1 MKMRKEHY
9 LLKVLTPLHIGA
21 GQGLG
26 HVDLPIVREAH
37 TNFPY
42 IPGTSLKGA
51 LRNLEIN
58 QVARARREKP
68 SQLEAKLTDKD
79 KFDPKDRDILRL
91 AKIFGTA
98 GEVAEG
104 NKKLAEEGIEVG
116 MGKVL
121 FSDAFIVL
129 FPVKSAKGIFSLSTC
144 PYVINRFFE
153 LLGIDQ
159 RVEDVP
165 EGKVKVLNIN
175 GHKNLI
181 EDKKDNNKYKLLL
194 EEFVFEAEESEELK
208 KFVELVGAFVGEE
221 NKRRIVCVNDTDF
234 TDFVSNY
241 TEVRTHIKINLDTGT
256 VEDGAFWT
264 EEYVPAESVFAFSL
278 VFLEDLEEISEEIN
292 YSREKMKISYS
303 PPPTFHLGGDIT
315 TGKGFVKVQKLEV

>member
-1 MKMRKEHY
+1 MRKEYY

-58 QVARARREKP
+58 QVARARGEKP
-68 SQLEAKLTDKD
+68 SQVEERLKSYQKEE
-79 KFDPKDRDILRL
+79 DILRL
-91 AKIFGTA
+91 AKIFGVA
-98 GEVAEG
+98 GEG
-104 NKKLAEEGIEVG
+104 AEEGKEVG
-116 MGKVL
+116 AGKVL

-129 FPVKSAKGIFSLSTC
+129 FPVKSAKGIFSLTTC

-165 EGKVKVLNIN
+165 EGKVKVLSTKY
-175 GHKNLI
+175 HRNLI
-181 EDKKDNNKYKLLL
+181 NNKLLL

-208 KFVELVGAFVGEE
+208 KFVELVGTFVGEE

-234 TDFVSNY
+234 MDFVSNY
-241 TEVRTHIKINLDTGT
+241 TEVQTHIKINLDTGT
-256 VEDGAFWT
+256 AKEGALWT
-264 EEYVPAESVFAFSL
+264 EEYVPAESIFASSL
-278 VFLEDLEEISEEIN
+278 VFLEELDFT
-292 YSREKMKISYS
+292 
-303 PPPTFHLGGDIT
+303 PPTTFHLGGDIT
-315 TGKGFVKVQKLEV
+315 TGKGFVKVQRLEV

>member
-1 MKMRKEHY
+1 MMRKEYY

-51 LRNLEIN
+51 LRNWEIN
-58 QVARARREKP
+58 RVVRERKRGEKP
-68 SQLEAKLTDKD
+68 SQLEEKLTDKD
-79 KFDPKDRDILRL
+79 KFDPEDRDIVRL

-98 GEVAEG
+98 GEVAEQD
-104 NKKLAEEGIEVG
+104 KKAVEEGKEVG
-116 MGKVL
+116 AGKVL

-129 FPVKSAKGIFSLSTC
+129 FPVKSAKGIFSLTTC

-153 LLGIDQ
+153 LLGIEQ
-159 RVEDVP
+159 RVNEVP
-165 EGKVKVLNIN
+165 EGKVKVLSTKDQE
-175 GHKNLI
+175 HKNLI
-181 EDKKDNNKYKLLL
+181 NNKLLL

-208 KFVELVGAFVGEE
+208 KFVELVGVFVGEE

-234 TDFVSNY
+234 MDFVSNY

-256 VEDGAFWT
+256 VEKEKGALWT

-278 VFLEDLEEISEEIN
+278 VFLE
-292 YSREKMKISYS
+292 EKN
-303 PPPTFHLGGDIT
+303 
-315 TGKGFVKVQKLEV
+315 

>member
-1 MKMRKEHY
+1 MMRKEYY

-58 QVARARREKP
+58 QVARARGEKP
-68 SQLEAKLTDKD
+68 SQVEERLTKN
-79 KFDPKDRDILRL
+79 KFDQKEEDILRL
-91 AKIFGTA
+91 AKIFGVA
-98 GEVAEG
+98 GEG
-104 NKKLAEEGIEVG
+104 AEEGKEVG
-116 MGKVL
+116 AGKVL

-129 FPVKSAKGIFSLSTC
+129 FPVKSAKGIFSLTTC

-159 RVEDVP
+159 RVKDVP
-165 EGKVKVLNIN
+165 EGKVKVLNTN

-181 EDKKDNNKYKLLL
+181 NDKNKYKLLL

-208 KFVELVGAFVGEE
+208 KFVELVGIFVGEE

-234 TDFVSNY
+234 IDFVSNY
-241 TEVRTHIKINLDTGT
+241 TEVQTHIKINLDTLG
-256 VEDGAFWT
+256 
-264 EEYVPAESVFAFSL
+264 
-278 VFLEDLEEISEEIN
+278 
-292 YSREKMKISYS
+292 EKLSK
-303 PPPTFHLGGDIT
+303 HLGLPEKNYT
-315 TGKGFVKVQKLEV
+315 Q

>member
-1 MKMRKEHY
+1 MMRKEYY

-26 HVDLPIVREAH
+26 YVDLPIVREAH

-58 QVARARREKP
+58 QVARARGEKP
-68 SQLEAKLTDKD
+68 SQVEERLTKN
-79 KFDPKDRDILRL
+79 KFDQKEEDILRL
-91 AKIFGTA
+91 AKIFGVA
-98 GEVAEG
+98 GEGV
-104 NKKLAEEGIEVG
+104 EEGKEVG
-116 MGKVL
+116 AGKVL

-129 FPVKSAKGIFSLSTC
+129 FPVKSAKGIFSLTTC

-159 RVEDVP
+159 RVKDVP
-165 EGKVKVLNIN
+165 EGKVKVLNTN

-181 EDKKDNNKYKLLL
+181 KDNNKYKLLL
-194 EEFVFEAEESEELK
+194 EEFVFEAEESDELK

-221 NKRRIVCVNDTDF
+221 SKRRIVCVNDTDF
-234 TDFVSNY
+234 MDFVSNY
-241 TEVRTHIKINLDTGT
+241 TEVQTHIKINLDTGT
-256 VEDGAFWT
+256 ADRGALWT
-264 EEYVPAESVFAFSL
+264 EEYVPAESIFAFSL
-278 VFLEDLEEISEEIN
+278 VFLEDLDFT
-292 YSREKMKISYS
+292 
-303 PPPTFHLGGDIT
+303 PPTTFHLGGDIT
-315 TGKGFVKVQKLEV
+315 TGKGFVKVQRLEV

>member
-1 MKMRKEHY
+1 MRKEYY

-58 QVARARREKP
+58 QVARARGEKP
-68 SQLEAKLTDKD
+68 SQVEERLTKN
-79 KFDPKDRDILRL
+79 KFDQKEEDILRL
-91 AKIFGTA
+91 AKIFGVA
-98 GEVAEG
+98 GEG
-104 NKKLAEEGIEVG
+104 TEEGKEVG
-116 MGKVL
+116 AGKVL

-129 FPVKSAKGIFSLSTC
+129 FPVKSAKGIFSLTTC

-159 RVEDVP
+159 RVKDVP
-165 EGKVKVLNIN
+165 EGKVKVLNTN

-181 EDKKDNNKYKLLL
+181 NNNKLLL
-194 EEFVFEAEESEELK
+194 EEFVFEVEESEELK
-208 KFVELVGAFVGEE
+208 KFVELVGTFVGEE
-221 NKRRIVCVNDTDF
+221 KKQRVVCVNDTDF
-234 TDFVSNY
+234 MDFVSNY
-241 TEVRTHIKINLDTGT
+241 TEVQTHIKINLDTGT
-256 VEDGAFWT
+256 VEEGALWT

-278 VFLEDLEEISEEIN
+278 VFLEELDFT
-292 YSREKMKISYS
+292 
-303 PPPTFHLGGDIT
+303 PPTTFHLGGDIT
-315 TGKGFVKVQKLEV
+315 TGKGFVKVQRLEVL

>member
-1 MKMRKEHY
+1 MMRKEYY

-58 QVARARREKP
+58 QVARARGEKP
-68 SQLEAKLTDKD
+68 SQVEKRLTDKD
-79 KFDPKDRDILRL
+79 KFDPEDRDILTL

-98 GEVAEG
+98 GEVAEQDREALEKG
-104 NKKLAEEGIEVG
+104 KEVG
-116 MGKVL
+116 AGKVL

-129 FPVKSAKGIFSLSTC
+129 FPVKSAKGIFSLTTC

-165 EGKVKVLNIN
+165 EGKVKVLNTN
-175 GHKNLI
+175 GHKNLVN
-181 EDKKDNNKYKLLL
+181 DNNEYKLLL

-208 KFVELVGAFVGEE
+208 KFVELVGVFVGEE

-234 TDFVSNY
+234 MDFVSNY
-241 TEVRTHIKINLDTGT
+241 TEVQTHIKIDLDTGT
-256 VEDGAFWT
+256 VKEGALWT
-264 EEYVPAESVFAFSL
+264 EEYIPAESVFAFSL
-278 VFLEDLEEISEEIN
+278 VFLEEVDFI
-292 YSREKMKISYS
+292 
-303 PPPTFHLGGDIT
+303 PPTTFHLGGDIT
-315 TGKGFVKVQKLEV
+315 TGKGFVKVQRLEV

>member
-1 MKMRKEHY
+1 MMRKEHY

-58 QVARARREKP
+58 QVAKARGEKP
-68 SQLEAKLTDKD
+68 SQVEERLTKN
-79 KFDPKDRDILRL
+79 KFDQKEEDILRL
-91 AKIFGTA
+91 AKIFGVA
-98 GEVAEG
+98 GEG
-104 NKKLAEEGIEVG
+104 AEESKEVG
-116 MGKVL
+116 AGKVL

-129 FPVKSAKGIFSLSTC
+129 FPVKSAKGIFSLTTC

-153 LLGIDQ
+153 LLGIEQ
-159 RVEDVP
+159 RVKDVP
-165 EGKVKVLNIN
+165 EGKAKVLSTKD
-175 GHKNLI
+175 HRNLI
-181 EDKKDNNKYKLLL
+181 NNKLLL

-208 KFVELVGAFVGEE
+208 KFVELVGTFVGEE

-234 TDFVSNY
+234 KDFVSNY
-241 TEVRTHIKINLDTGT
+241 TEVQTHIKIDLNTGT
-256 VEDGAFWT
+256 VKEGALWT

-278 VFLEDLEEISEEIN
+278 VFLEDLDFT
-292 YSREKMKISYS
+292 
-303 PPPTFHLGGDIT
+303 PPTTFHLGGDIT
-315 TGKGFVKVQKLEV
+315 TGKGFVKVQRLEV

>member
-1 MKMRKEHY
+1 MRKEHY

-58 QVARARREKP
+58 QVARERGEKP
-68 SQLEAKLTDKD
+68 SQVEERLTRN
-79 KFDPKDRDILRL
+79 KFDQKEEDILRL
-91 AKIFGTA
+91 AKIFGVA
-98 GEVAEG
+98 GEG
-104 NKKLAEEGIEVG
+104 AEEGKEVG
-116 MGKVL
+116 AGKVL

-129 FPVKSAKGIFSLSTC
+129 FPVKSAKGIFSLTTC

-159 RVEDVP
+159 RVKDVP
-165 EGKVKVLNIN
+165 EGKIKVLSTKD
-175 GHKNLI
+175 HRNLI
-181 EDKKDNNKYKLLL
+181 NNKLLL

-208 KFVELVGAFVGEE
+208 KFVELVGVFVGEE

-234 TDFVSNY
+234 MDFVSNY
-241 TEVRTHIKINLDTGT
+241 TEVQTHIKIDLDTGT
-256 VEDGAFWT
+256 VKEGALWT

-278 VFLEDLEEISEEIN
+278 VFLEELDFT
-292 YSREKMKISYS
+292 
-303 PPPTFHLGGDIT
+303 PPTTFHLGGDIT
-315 TGKGFVKVQKLEV
+315 TGKGFVKVQRLEV

>member
-1 MKMRKEHY
+1 MRKEYY

-51 LRNLEIN
+51 LRHLEIKK
-58 QVARARREKP
+58 VAEKRGEKP
-68 SQLEAKLTDKD
+68 SQLEEKLTDKD
-79 KFDPKDRDILRL
+79 KFDPEDRDIVRL

-98 GEVAEG
+98 GEVAEQ
-104 NKKLAEEGIEVG
+104 NKEALEKGKEVG
-116 MGKVL
+116 AGKVL

-129 FPVKSAKGIFSLSTC
+129 FPVKSAQGVFSLTTC

-165 EGKVKVLNIN
+165 EGKVKVLSTN

-181 EDKKDNNKYKLLL
+181 NNNKLLL
-194 EEFVFEAEESEELK
+194 EEFAFEAEESEELK
-208 KFVELVGAFVGEE
+208 KFVELVGTFVEE
-221 NKRRIVCVNDTDF
+221 KDKPRIVCVNDTDF
-234 TDFVSNY
+234 MDFVSNY

-256 VEDGAFWT
+256 VEKEKGALWT

-278 VFLEDLEEISEEIN
+278 VFLDEVDFSLD
-292 YSREKMKISYS
+292 
-303 PPPTFHLGGDIT
+303 PDFHLFHLGGDIT

>member
-1 MKMRKEHY
+1 MRKEYY

-58 QVARARREKP
+58 RVVRKRKKGEKP
-68 SQLEAKLTDKD
+68 SQLEEKLTDKD
-79 KFDPKDRDILRL
+79 KFDPEDRDIVRL

-98 GEVAEG
+98 GEVAEQDKEALEKG
-104 NKKLAEEGIEVG
+104 KEVG
-116 MGKVL
+116 AGKVL
-121 FSDAFIVL
+121 FLDAFIVL
-129 FPVKSAKGIFSLSTC
+129 FPVKSAKGIFSLTTC

-165 EGKVKVLNIN
+165 EGKVKVLNTN

-181 EDKKDNNKYKLLL
+181 KDKDNNKYKLLL
-194 EEFVFEAEESEELK
+194 EEFIFEAEESEELK
-208 KFVELVGAFVGEE
+208 KFVELVGAFVEE
-221 NKRRIVCVNDTDF
+221 KNKPRIVCVNDTDF
-234 TDFVSNY
+234 MDFVSNY

-256 VEDGAFWT
+256 VDGSALWT

-278 VFLEDLEEISEEIN
+278 VFLEEVDFT
-292 YSREKMKISYS
+292 
-303 PPPTFHLGGDIT
+303 PPTTFHLGGDIT
-315 TGKGFVKVQKLEV
+315 TGKGFVKVQRLEV

>member
-1 MKMRKEHY
+1 MRKEYY

-42 IPGTSLKGA
+42 IPSTSLKGA

-58 QVARARREKP
+58 QVARARGEKP
-68 SQLEAKLTDKD
+68 SQVEERLKSDQKEE
-79 KFDPKDRDILRL
+79 DILRL
-91 AKIFGTA
+91 AKIFGVA
-98 GEVAEG
+98 GEG
-104 NKKLAEEGIEVG
+104 AEEGKEVG
-116 MGKVL
+116 AGKVL

-129 FPVKSAKGIFSLSTC
+129 FPVKSAKGIFSLTTC

-165 EGKVKVLNIN
+165 EGKVKVLSTKD
-175 GHKNLI
+175 HRNLI
-181 EDKKDNNKYKLLL
+181 NNKLLL
-194 EEFVFEAEESEELK
+194 EEFVFEAEESDELK
-208 KFVELVGAFVGEE
+208 KFVELVGVFVGEE

-234 TDFVSNY
+234 MDFVSNY
-241 TEVRTHIKINLDTGT
+241 TEVQTHIKINLDTGT
-256 VEDGAFWT
+256 AKEGALWT

-278 VFLEDLEEISEEIN
+278 VFLEELDFT
-292 YSREKMKISYS
+292 
-303 PPPTFHLGGDIT
+303 PPTTFHLGGDIT
-315 TGKGFVKVQKLEV
+315 TGKGFVKVQRLEV

>member
-1 MKMRKEHY
+1 MRKEYY

-58 QVARARREKP
+58 QVARARGEKP
-68 SQLEAKLTDKD
+68 SQVEERLTKN
-79 KFDPKDRDILRL
+79 KFDQKEEDILRL
-91 AKIFGTA
+91 AKIFGVA
-98 GEVAEG
+98 GEG
-104 NKKLAEEGIEVG
+104 AEEGKEVG
-116 MGKVL
+116 SGKVL

-129 FPVKSAKGIFSLSTC
+129 FPVKSAKGIFSLTTC

-165 EGKVKVLNIN
+165 EGKVKVLSTKD
-175 GHKNLI
+175 HRNLI
-181 EDKKDNNKYKLLL
+181 NNRLLL

-208 KFVELVGAFVGEE
+208 KFVELVGTFVGEE

-234 TDFVSNY
+234 MDLVSNY
-241 TEVRTHIKINLDTGT
+241 TEVQTHIKIDLDTGT
-256 VEDGAFWT
+256 VKEGALWT

-278 VFLEDLEEISEEIN
+278 VFLEELDFT
-292 YSREKMKISYS
+292 
-303 PPPTFHLGGDIT
+303 PPTTFHLGGDIT
-315 TGKGFVKVQKLEV
+315 TGKGFVKVQRLEV

>member
-1 MKMRKEHY
+1 MRKEHY

-58 QVARARREKP
+58 RVVRERKRGEKP
-68 SQLEAKLTDKD
+68 SQLEEKLTDKD
-79 KFDPKDRDILRL
+79 KFDPEDRDIVRL

-98 GEVAEG
+98 GEVAEQD
-104 NKKLAEEGIEVG
+104 KEALEEGKEVG
-116 MGKVL
+116 AGKVL
-121 FSDAFIVL
+121 FLDAFIVL
-129 FPVKSAKGIFSLSTC
+129 FPVKSAKGIFSLTTC

-165 EGKVKVLNIN
+165 EGKVKVLSTKD
-175 GHKNLI
+175 HKNLI
-181 EDKKDNNKYKLLL
+181 NNNKLLL

-208 KFVELVGAFVGEE
+208 KFVELVGTFVGEE

-234 TDFVSNY
+234 KDFVSNY
-241 TEVRTHIKINLDTGT
+241 TEVQTHIKINLDTGT
-256 VEDGAFWT
+256 VEERALWT

-278 VFLEDLEEISEEIN
+278 VFLEEEISFT
-292 YSREKMKISYS
+292 

-315 TGKGFVKVQKLEV
+315 TGKGFVKVQRLEV

>member
-1 MKMRKEHY
+1 MMRKEHY

-58 QVARARREKP
+58 QVARARGEKP
-68 SQLEAKLTDKD
+68 SQVEERLKSDQKEE
-79 KFDPKDRDILRL
+79 DILRL
-91 AKIFGTA
+91 AKIFGVA
-98 GEVAEG
+98 GEG
-104 NKKLAEEGIEVG
+104 AEEGKEVG
-116 MGKVL
+116 AGKVL

-129 FPVKSAKGIFSLSTC
+129 FPAKSAKGIFSLTTC
-144 PYVINRFFE
+144 PYAINRFFE

-159 RVEDVP
+159 RVKDVP
-165 EGKVKVLNIN
+165 EGKVKVPSTKD
-175 GHKNLI
+175 HKNLI
-181 EDKKDNNKYKLLL
+181 NNNKLLL

-208 KFVELVGAFVGEE
+208 KFVELVGTFVGEE

-234 TDFVSNY
+234 KDFVSNY
-241 TEVRTHIKINLDTGT
+241 TEVQTHIKIDLDTGT
-256 VEDGAFWT
+256 VKEGALWT
-264 EEYVPAESVFAFSL
+264 EEYVPAESIFAFSL
-278 VFLEDLEEISEEIN
+278 VFLEDLDFT
-292 YSREKMKISYS
+292 
-303 PPPTFHLGGDIT
+303 PPTTFHLGGDIT
-315 TGKGFVKVQKLEV
+315 TGKGFVKVQRLEV

>member
-1 MKMRKEHY
+1 MRKEYY

-58 QVARARREKP
+58 QVARARGEKP
-68 SQLEAKLTDKD
+68 SQVEKRLTDKD
-79 KFDPKDRDILRL
+79 KFDPADRDILRL

-98 GEVAEG
+98 GEVAEQG
-104 NKKLAEEGIEVG
+104 KEALEKGKEVG
-116 MGKVL
+116 AGKVL

-129 FPVKSAKGIFSLSTC
+129 FPVKSAKGVFSLTTC

-153 LLGIDQ
+153 LLDIDQ

-165 EGKVKVLNIN
+165 EGKVKVLNTN
-175 GHKNLI
+175 SHKNLI
-181 EDKKDNNKYKLLL
+181 KDNKDNNKYKLLL
-194 EEFVFEAEESEELK
+194 EEFVFEVEESEELK
-208 KFVELVGAFVGEE
+208 KFVELVGTFVGE
-221 NKRRIVCVNDTDF
+221 KHKQRIVCVNDTDF
-234 TDFVSNY
+234 MDFVSNY
-241 TEVRTHIKINLDTGT
+241 TEVRTHIKINPDTGT
-256 VEDGAFWT
+256 VDRGALWT
-264 EEYVPAESVFAFSL
+264 EEYVPAESIFAFSL
-278 VFLEDLEEISEEIN
+278 VFLEEVDFT
-292 YSREKMKISYS
+292 
-303 PPPTFHLGGDIT
+303 PPTTFHLGGDIT
-315 TGKGFVKVQKLEV
+315 TGKGFVKIQRLEV

>member
-1 MKMRKEHY
+1 MMRKEYY

-58 QVARARREKP
+58 QVARARGEKP
-68 SQLEAKLTDKD
+68 SQVEKRLTDKD
-79 KFDPKDRDILRL
+79 KFDPEDRDILRL

-98 GEVAEG
+98 GEVAERD
-104 NKKLAEEGIEVG
+104 KEALEKVKEVG
-116 MGKVL
+116 AGKVL
-121 FSDAFIVL
+121 FLDAFIVL
-129 FPVKSAKGIFSLSTC
+129 FPVKSAKGIFSLTTC

-181 EDKKDNNKYKLLL
+181 KDNNEYKLLL

-208 KFVELVGAFVGEE
+208 KFVELVGTFVGEE
-221 NKRRIVCVNDTDF
+221 KKQRIVCVNDTDF
-234 TDFVSNY
+234 MDFVSNY

-256 VEDGAFWT
+256 VDRGALWT
-264 EEYVPAESVFAFSL
+264 EEYVPAESIFAFSL
-278 VFLEDLEEISEEIN
+278 VFLEEEISFT
-292 YSREKMKISYS
+292 
-303 PPPTFHLGGDIT
+303 PPTTFHLGGDIT

>member
-1 MKMRKEHY
+1 MRKEYY

-51 LRNLEIN
+51 LRNWEIN
-58 QVARARREKP
+58 QVARVRGEKP
-68 SQLEAKLTDKD
+68 SQLEEKLTDKD
-79 KFDPKDRDILRL
+79 KFDPADRDIVRL
-91 AKIFGTA
+91 AKIFGVA
-98 GEVAEG
+98 GEVAEH
-104 NKKLAEEGIEVG
+104 NKEALEKGKEVG
-116 MGKVL
+116 AGKVL

-129 FPVKSAKGIFSLSTC
+129 FPVKSAKGIFSLTTC

-165 EGKVKVLNIN
+165 EGKVKVLNTN
-175 GHKNLI
+175 GHKSLI
-181 EDKKDNNKYKLLL
+181 KDNNKYKLLL

-208 KFVELVGAFVGEE
+208 KFVELVGTFVGEE
-221 NKRRIVCVNDTDF
+221 KKQRIVCVNDTDF

-256 VEDGAFWT
+256 VEKEKGALWT

-278 VFLEDLEEISEEIN
+278 VFLEEEISFT
-292 YSREKMKISYS
+292 

>member
-1 MKMRKEHY
+1 MRKEHY

-51 LRNLEIN
+51 LRNIEIN
-58 QVARARREKP
+58 QVARARGEKP
-68 SQLEAKLTDKD
+68 SQVEEKLKDKD

-98 GEVAEG
+98 GEVAEQD
-104 NKKLAEEGIEVG
+104 NKAVEEGKEVG
-116 MGKVL
+116 AGKVL

-129 FPVKSAKGIFSLSTC
+129 FPVKSAKGVFSLTTC
-144 PYVINRFFE
+144 PYVMNRFFE

-159 RVEDVP
+159 RVKDVP
-165 EGKVKVLNIN
+165 EGKAKVLNTN

-181 EDKKDNNKYKLLL
+181 KDNIKDNNKYKLLL
-194 EEFVFEAEESEELK
+194 EEFVFEVEESEELK
-208 KFVELVGAFVGEE
+208 KFVELVGNFVGEE
-221 NKRRIVCVNDTDF
+221 KKQRIVCVSDTDF
-234 TDFVSNY
+234 MDFVSNY

-256 VEDGAFWT
+256 ADRGALWT

-278 VFLEDLEEISEEIN
+278 VFLEELDFT
-292 YSREKMKISYS
+292 
-303 PPPTFHLGGDIT
+303 PPTTFHLGGDIT
-315 TGKGFVKVQKLEV
+315 TGKGFVKVQRLEV

>member
-1 MKMRKEHY
+1 MRKEHY

-58 QVARARREKP
+58 QVARARGEKP
-68 SQLEAKLTDKD
+68 SQVEERLTKN
-79 KFDPKDRDILRL
+79 KFDQKEGDILRL
-91 AKIFGTA
+91 AKIFGVA
-98 GEVAEG
+98 GEG
-104 NKKLAEEGIEVG
+104 AEEGKEVG
-116 MGKVL
+116 AGKVL

-129 FPVKSAKGIFSLSTC
+129 FPVKSAKGVFSLTTC
-144 PYVINRFFE
+144 PYAINRFFE

-159 RVEDVP
+159 RVKDVP
-165 EGKVKVLNIN
+165 EGKAKVLSTKD
-175 GHKNLI
+175 HRNLI
-181 EDKKDNNKYKLLL
+181 SNKLLL

-208 KFVELVGAFVGEE
+208 KFVELVGVFVGEE

-234 TDFVSNY
+234 MDFVSNY
-241 TEVRTHIKINLDTGT
+241 TEVQTHIKIDLDTGT
-256 VEDGAFWT
+256 VKEGALWT

-278 VFLEDLEEISEEIN
+278 VFLEELDFT
-292 YSREKMKISYS
+292 
-303 PPPTFHLGGDIT
+303 PPTTFHLGGDIT
-315 TGKGFVKVQKLEV
+315 TGKGFVKVQRLEV

>member
-1 MKMRKEHY
+1 MMRKEYY

-51 LRNLEIN
+51 LRNLKIKE
-58 QVARARREKP
+58 VAEKRGEKP
-68 SQLEAKLTDKD
+68 SQLEEKLTNKD
-79 KFDPKDRDILRL
+79 KFDPEDRDILRL

-98 GEVAEG
+98 GEVAEQY
-104 NKKLAEEGIEVG
+104 KEEIEEGKEVG
-116 MGKVL
+116 AGKVL

-129 FPVKSAKGIFSLSTC
+129 FPVKSAKGIFSLTTC

-165 EGKVKVLNIN
+165 GGKVKVLNTN

-181 EDKKDNNKYKLLL
+181 KYNNKYKLLL
-194 EEFVFEAEESEELK
+194 EEFVFEAEESEELN
-208 KFVELVGAFVGEE
+208 KFVELVGTFIEE
-221 NKRRIVCVNDTDF
+221 EKKQRIVCVNDTDF
-234 TDFVSNY
+234 MDFVSNY

-256 VEDGAFWT
+256 VDRGALWT

-278 VFLEDLEEISEEIN
+278 VFLEEISF
-292 YSREKMKISYS
+292 S
-303 PPPTFHLGGDIT
+303 PPTTFHLGGDIT

>member
-1 MKMRKEHY
+1 MRKEHY

-58 QVARARREKP
+58 RVVRKRKKGEKP
-68 SQLEAKLTDKD
+68 SQLEEKLTDKD
-79 KFDPKDRDILRL
+79 KFDPEDRDIVRL

-98 GEVAEG
+98 GEVAEQDKEALEKG
-104 NKKLAEEGIEVG
+104 KEVG
-116 MGKVL
+116 AGKVL
-121 FSDAFIVL
+121 FLDAFIVL
-129 FPVKSAKGIFSLSTC
+129 FPVKSAKGIFSLTTC

-165 EGKVKVLNIN
+165 EGKVKVLNTN

-181 EDKKDNNKYKLLL
+181 KDKDNNKYKLLL
-194 EEFVFEAEESEELK
+194 EEFIFEAEESEELK
-208 KFVELVGAFVGEE
+208 KFVELVGAFVEE
-221 NKRRIVCVNDTDF
+221 KNKPGIVCVNDTDF
-234 TDFVSNY
+234 MDFVSNY

-256 VEDGAFWT
+256 VDGGALWT

-278 VFLEDLEEISEEIN
+278 VFLEEVDFT
-292 YSREKMKISYS
+292 
-303 PPPTFHLGGDIT
+303 PPTTFHLGGDIT
-315 TGKGFVKVQKLEV
+315 TGKGFVKVQRLEV

>member
-1 MKMRKEHY
+1 MRKEYY

-51 LRNLEIN
+51 LRNWEIN
-58 QVARARREKP
+58 QVARARGEKP
-68 SQLEAKLTDKD
+68 SQVEKRLTEN
-79 KFDPKDRDILRL
+79 KFDQKEEDILRL
-91 AKIFGTA
+91 AKIFGVA
-98 GEVAEG
+98 GEG
-104 NKKLAEEGIEVG
+104 AEEGKEVG
-116 MGKVL
+116 AGKVL

-129 FPVKSAKGIFSLSTC
+129 FPVKSAKGIFSLTTC

-159 RVEDVP
+159 RVKDVP
-165 EGKVKVLNIN
+165 EGKVKVLNTN
-175 GHKNLI
+175 SHKNLI
-181 EDKKDNNKYKLLL
+181 NDKNEYKLLL
-194 EEFVFEAEESEELK
+194 EEFVFEAEESEEIK
-208 KFVELVGAFVGEE
+208 KFVELVGVFVGEE

-256 VEDGAFWT
+256 VEKEKGALWT

-278 VFLEDLEEISEEIN
+278 VFLEEISFT
-292 YSREKMKISYS
+292 

>member
-1 MKMRKEHY
+1 MRKEYY

-51 LRNLEIN
+51 LRNLEIKK
-58 QVARARREKP
+58 VAEKRREKP
-68 SQLEAKLTDKD
+68 SQLEEKLTDKD
-79 KFDPKDRDILRL
+79 KFDPEDRDIVRL

-98 GEVAEG
+98 GEVAEQDKESLEKG
-104 NKKLAEEGIEVG
+104 KEVG
-116 MGKVL
+116 AGKVL

-129 FPVKSAKGIFSLSTC
+129 FPVKSAKGIFSLTTC

-181 EDKKDNNKYKLLL
+181 RDNNNNNKLLL

-208 KFVELVGAFVGEE
+208 KFVELVGTFVEE
-221 NKRRIVCVNDTDF
+221 KNKPRIACVNDTDF
-234 TDFVSNY
+234 MDFVSNY

-256 VEDGAFWT
+256 VEKEKGALWT

-278 VFLEDLEEISEEIN
+278 VFLENIDFSLD
-292 YSREKMKISYS
+292 
-303 PPPTFHLGGDIT
+303 PDFLLFHLGGDIT

>member
-1 MKMRKEHY
+1 MRKEHY

-51 LRNLEIN
+51 LRNLEIKK
-58 QVARARREKP
+58 VAEKRGEKP
-68 SQLEAKLTDKD
+68 SQVEERLTKN
-79 KFDPKDRDILRL
+79 KFDQKEEDILRL
-91 AKIFGTA
+91 AKIFGVA
-98 GEVAEG
+98 GEG
-104 NKKLAEEGIEVG
+104 AEEGKEVG
-116 MGKVL
+116 AGKVL

-129 FPVKSAKGIFSLSTC
+129 FPVKSAKGIFSLTTC

-159 RVEDVP
+159 RVKDVP
-165 EGKVKVLNIN
+165 EGKAKVLSTKD
-175 GHKNLI
+175 HKNLI
-181 EDKKDNNKYKLLL
+181 NNKLLL

-221 NKRRIVCVNDTDF
+221 NKQRGVCMNDTDF
-234 TDFVSNY
+234 MDFVSNY
-241 TEVRTHIKINLDTGT
+241 TEVQTHIKIDLDTGT
-256 VEDGAFWT
+256 VEEGALWT
-264 EEYVPAESVFAFSL
+264 EEYVPAESIFAFSL
-278 VFLEDLEEISEEIN
+278 VFLEEISFT
-292 YSREKMKISYS
+292 
-303 PPPTFHLGGDIT
+303 PPTTFHLGGDIT
-315 TGKGFVKVQKLEV
+315 TGKGFVKVQRLEV

>member
-1 MKMRKEHY
+1 MMRKEHY

-58 QVARARREKP
+58 QVARARGEKP
-68 SQLEAKLTDKD
+68 SQVEERLSKN
-79 KFDPKDRDILRL
+79 KFDQKEEDILRL
-91 AKIFGTA
+91 AKIFGVA
-98 GEVAEG
+98 GEG
-104 NKKLAEEGIEVG
+104 AEEGKEVG
-116 MGKVL
+116 AGKVL

-129 FPVKSAKGIFSLSTC
+129 FPVKSAKGIFSLTTC

-159 RVEDVP
+159 RVKDVP

-208 KFVELVGAFVGEE
+208 KFVELVGTFVGEE

-234 TDFVSNY
+234 MDFVSNY
-241 TEVRTHIKINLDTGT
+241 TEVQTHIKINLDTGT
-256 VEDGAFWT
+256 VEEGALWT
-264 EEYVPAESVFAFSL
+264 EEYVPAESIFAFSL
-278 VFLEDLEEISEEIN
+278 VFLEEIDFT
-292 YSREKMKISYS
+292 
-303 PPPTFHLGGDIT
+303 PPTTFHLGGDIT
-315 TGKGFVKVQKLEV
+315 TGKGFVKVQRLEV

>member
-1 MKMRKEHY
+1 MRKEHY

-58 QVARARREKP
+58 QVARARGEKP
-68 SQLEAKLTDKD
+68 SQVEERLTKN
-79 KFDPKDRDILRL
+79 KFDQKEGDILRL
-91 AKIFGTA
+91 AKIFGVA
-98 GEVAEG
+98 GEG
-104 NKKLAEEGIEVG
+104 AEEGKEVG
-116 MGKVL
+116 AGKVL

-129 FPVKSAKGIFSLSTC
+129 FPVKSAKGVFSLTTC

-153 LLGIDQ
+153 LLGIEQ
-159 RVEDVP
+159 RVKEVP
-165 EGKVKVLNIN
+165 EGKVKVLSTKD
-175 GHKNLI
+175 HRNLI
-181 EDKKDNNKYKLLL
+181 NNKLLL

-208 KFVELVGAFVGEE
+208 KFVELVGAFVEE
-221 NKRRIVCVNDTDF
+221 KNKPGIVCVNDTDF
-234 TDFVSNY
+234 MDFVSNY

-256 VEDGAFWT
+256 VDGGALWT

-278 VFLEDLEEISEEIN
+278 VFLEEVDFT
-292 YSREKMKISYS
+292 
-303 PPPTFHLGGDIT
+303 PPTTFHLGGDIT
-315 TGKGFVKVQKLEV
+315 TGKGFVKVQRLEV

>member
-1 MKMRKEHY
+1 MMRKEHY

-42 IPGTSLKGA
+42 LPGTSLKGA

-58 QVARARREKP
+58 QVARARGERP
-68 SQLEAKLTDKD
+68 SQVEERLKSDQKEE
-79 KFDPKDRDILRL
+79 DILRL
-91 AKIFGTA
+91 AKIFGVA
-98 GEVAEG
+98 GEG
-104 NKKLAEEGIEVG
+104 AEEGKEVG
-116 MGKVL
+116 AGKVL

-129 FPVKSAKGIFSLSTC
+129 FPAKSAKGIFSLTTC
-144 PYVINRFFE
+144 PYAINRFFE

-159 RVEDVP
+159 RVKDVP
-165 EGKVKVLNIN
+165 EGKVRVLNTKDN
-175 GHKNLI
+175 KNLI
-181 EDKKDNNKYKLLL
+181 NNNKLLL

-208 KFVELVGAFVGEE
+208 KFVELVGTFVGEE

-234 TDFVSNY
+234 KDFVSNY
-241 TEVRTHIKINLDTGT
+241 TEVQTHIKIDLNTGT
-256 VEDGAFWT
+256 VKEGALWT

-278 VFLEDLEEISEEIN
+278 VFLEEIDFT
-292 YSREKMKISYS
+292 

-315 TGKGFVKVQKLEV
+315 TGKGFVKVQRLEV

>member
-1 MKMRKEHY
+1 MMRKEYY

-51 LRNLEIN
+51 LRNSEIN
-58 QVARARREKP
+58 QVARARGEKP
-68 SQLEAKLTDKD
+68 SQVEERLTKN
-79 KFDPKDRDILRL
+79 KFDQKEEDILRL
-91 AKIFGTA
+91 AKIFGVA
-98 GEVAEG
+98 GEG
-104 NKKLAEEGIEVG
+104 AEEGKEVG
-116 MGKVL
+116 AGKVL

-129 FPVKSAKGIFSLSTC
+129 FPVKSAKGIFSLTTC

-159 RVEDVP
+159 RVKDVP
-165 EGKVKVLNIN
+165 EGKVKVLSTKD
-175 GHKNLI
+175 HRNLI
-181 EDKKDNNKYKLLL
+181 NNKLLL

-208 KFVELVGAFVGEE
+208 KFVELVGTFVEE
-221 NKRRIVCVNDTDF
+221 KNEPRIVCVNDTDF
-234 TDFVSNY
+234 MDFVSNY
-241 TEVRTHIKINLDTGT
+241 TEVQTHIKIDLDTGT
-256 VEDGAFWT
+256 VKEGALWT

-278 VFLEDLEEISEEIN
+278 VFLEEISF
-292 YSREKMKISYS
+292 S
-303 PPPTFHLGGDIT
+303 PPTTFHLGGDIT
-315 TGKGFVKVQKLEV
+315 TGKGFVKVQRLEV

>member
-1 MKMRKEHY
+1 MRKEHY

-58 QVARARREKP
+58 QVARARGEKP
-68 SQLEAKLTDKD
+68 SQVEERLTKN
-79 KFDPKDRDILRL
+79 KFDQKEEDILRL
-91 AKIFGTA
+91 AKIFGVA
-98 GEVAEG
+98 GEG
-104 NKKLAEEGIEVG
+104 AEEGREVG
-116 MGKVL
+116 AGKVL

-129 FPVKSAKGIFSLSTC
+129 FPVKSAKGVFSLTTC
-144 PYVINRFFE
+144 PYVMNRFFE

-159 RVEDVP
+159 RVKDVP
-165 EGKVKVLNIN
+165 EGKAKVLNTN

-181 EDKKDNNKYKLLL
+181 KDNIKDNNKYKLLL
-194 EEFVFEAEESEELK
+194 EEFVFEVEESEELK
-208 KFVELVGAFVGEE
+208 KFVELVGNFVGEE
-221 NKRRIVCVNDTDF
+221 KKQRIVCVSDTDF
-234 TDFVSNY
+234 MDFVSNY

-256 VEDGAFWT
+256 ADRGALWT

-278 VFLEDLEEISEEIN
+278 VFLEELDFT
-292 YSREKMKISYS
+292 
-303 PPPTFHLGGDIT
+303 PPTTFHLGGDIT
-315 TGKGFVKVQKLEV
+315 TGKGFVKVQRLEV

>member
-1 MKMRKEHY
+1 MMRKEHY

-58 QVARARREKP
+58 QVAKARGEKP
-68 SQLEAKLTDKD
+68 SQVEKRLTDKD
-79 KFDPKDRDILRL
+79 KFDPKEEDILRL

-98 GEVAEG
+98 GEVAEQ
-104 NKKLAEEGIEVG
+104 NKEALEKGKEVG
-116 MGKVL
+116 AGKVL
-121 FSDAFIVL
+121 FLDAFIVL
-129 FPVKSAKGIFSLSTC
+129 FPVKSAKGVFSLTTC

-165 EGKVKVLNIN
+165 EGKVKVLNTKD
-175 GHKNLI
+175 HKNLI
-181 EDKKDNNKYKLLL
+181 KDNKDNNKYKLLL

-208 KFVELVGAFVGEE
+208 KFVELVGTFVGEE

-234 TDFVSNY
+234 MDFASNY
-241 TEVRTHIKINLDTGT
+241 TEVQTHIKINLDTGT
-256 VEDGAFWT
+256 VEEGALWT

-278 VFLEDLEEISEEIN
+278 VFLEEINEEIN
-292 YSREKMKISYS
+292 HSREKISYT

>member
-1 MKMRKEHY
+1 MRKEYY

-58 QVARARREKP
+58 RVARERKMGEKP
-68 SQLEAKLTDKD
+68 SQLEEKLTDKD
-79 KFDPKDRDILRL
+79 KFDPEDRDIVRL

-98 GEVAEG
+98 GEVAEQD
-104 NKKLAEEGIEVG
+104 KEELEKGKEVG
-116 MGKVL
+116 AGKVL

-129 FPVKSAKGIFSLSTC
+129 FPVKSAKGIFSLTTC

-159 RVEDVP
+159 RVKDVP
-165 EGKVKVLNIN
+165 EGKAKVLSTKD
-175 GHKNLI
+175 HRNLI
-181 EDKKDNNKYKLLL
+181 NNKLLL

-208 KFVELVGAFVGEE
+208 KFVELVGVFVGEE

-234 TDFVSNY
+234 MDFVSNY

-256 VEDGAFWT
+256 VEKEKGALWT
-264 EEYVPAESVFAFSL
+264 EEYVPEESVFAFSF
-278 VFLEDLEEISEEIN
+278 VFLEEEISFT
-292 YSREKMKISYS
+292 
-303 PPPTFHLGGDIT
+303 PPTTFHLGGDIT